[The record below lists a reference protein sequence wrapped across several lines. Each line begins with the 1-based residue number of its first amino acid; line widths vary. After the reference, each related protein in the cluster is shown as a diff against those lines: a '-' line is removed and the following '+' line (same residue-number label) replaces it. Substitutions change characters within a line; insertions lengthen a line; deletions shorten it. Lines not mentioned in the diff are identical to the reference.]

1 MCAMAL
7 GEDGAQDVCVQWL
20 WVRMEH
26 KMCVQWLWV
35 RMEHKMCVCNGSG

>member
-7 GEDGAQDVCVQWL
+7 GEDGAQDCVCVQWL

-26 KMCVQWLWV
+26 KMCV
-35 RMEHKMCVCNGSG
+35 CVCNGSG